1 MHDFL
6 SILDTI
12 FIRAVISSLVTG
24 LLFAVLRLFMRN
36 IKLLLIVLGVVW
48 LILIGVIPI
57 TFISGFK

>member
-24 LLFAVLRLFMRN
+24 LFFAVLRLFMRN